1 MLVTRP
7 RPVTQTLPQD
17 AKMTNT
23 NVRQSNQQLSSGSSS
38 SAHSEK
44 TEGSPAM
51 TISSLTSTSSD
62 GLETS
67 NAIIS
72 QAKDVDEQDFL
83 RFRPS
88 FHLIAPK
95 NWMNDPCGPCY
106 DENTGLYHLL
116 YQYNPEGASWGNMSW
131 LHATSIDM
139 VHWTHVSKTPSFTP
153 QVPHDCKG
161 VFSGAMVPHGPLGEA
176 NMLTAFYTAVSYLP
190 IHWTKPYHWGCEKL
204 AIATSTDGGQTWNR
218 DESSVLL
225 QSPPVEHQED
235 IASWRDPFISAWPEM
250 DDQLGLPRGKYLY
263 GLIAGGLRNKTP
275 TAFLYRIEKYDL
287 TKWTFISTI
296 ADVGLNHTLGKAS
309 GEMGRNWE
317 VCNFFTL
324 PQIEK
329 DAQYLLMNVE
339 GVGEDFKS
347 RHPMWAQSS
356 MTKSKD
362 EKGITMH
369 PFKSGILDHGSLYA
383 ATTFYHQPTSRRILW
398 GWITED
404 DLAESRYDQQGWS
417 GCISL
422 PREIITLSFENVDP
436 VMLQHPLI
444 APTFD
449 FNQANQSS
457 TTGVKISTLGVKA
470 AEEIA
475 ALRKGSQYHYITKP
489 SKAKL
494 PIKSRNFELSFDVI
508 VKKEDIKAGIH
519 ICHDADGKHG
529 VKIVYSNETIQVIR
543 QDTTSDPDVQTK
555 TITVP
560 FVPLRFIDGTFES
573 LRFHLFLDNSVL
585 ELFVNDRVCITT
597 RIYWQHQE
605 ALQTSLLPT
614 ESTFQNVQIWSG
626 LQKAMLDEGVH
637 ADQVIDGVAHL

>member
-1 MLVTRP
+1 
-7 RPVTQTLPQD
+7 
-17 AKMTNT
+17 
-23 NVRQSNQQLSSGSSS
+23 
-38 SAHSEK
+38 
-44 TEGSPAM
+44 M

-62 GLETS
+62 DLETS
-67 NAIIS
+67 NATIR

-88 FHLIAPK
+88 YHLIAPK

-106 DENTGLYHLL
+106 DEKTGLYHLL
-116 YQYNPEGASWGNMSW
+116 YQYNPEGATWGNMSW
-131 LHATSIDM
+131 LHATSKDM
-139 VHWTHVSKTPSFTP
+139 VHWAHVNKTPSFTP
-153 QVPHDCKG
+153 QLPHDCKG
-161 VFSGAMVPHGPLGEA
+161 VFSGAMVPHGPRGEE

-225 QSPPVEHQED
+225 ESPPVEHKED
-235 IASWRDPFISAWPEM
+235 VASWRDPFISAWPEM

-275 TAFLYRIEKYDL
+275 TAFLYRIEKEDL
-287 TKWTFISTI
+287 TKWKFVSTI
-296 ADVGLNHTLGKAS
+296 ADVGLNHSLGKAS

-324 PQIEK
+324 PRQSPQTGK
-329 DAQYLLMNVE
+329 DAQYTLMNVE
-339 GVGEDFKS
+339 GVGKDFKS

-362 EKGITMH
+362 GKGVILH

-383 ATTFYHQPTSRRILW
+383 ATTFYHQHTSRRILW

-422 PREIITLSFENVDP
+422 PREIVPLSFENVDP
-436 VMLQHPLI
+436 VMLQHSLI

-449 FNQANQSS
+449 FSKADQSS
-457 TTGVKISTLGVKA
+457 TTGVKISTLGVKP
-470 AEEIA
+470 AEESA
-475 ALRKGSQYHYITKP
+475 ALRKGAEYHYIAKP
-489 SKAKL
+489 STAKL
-494 PIKSRNFELSFDVI
+494 PINSRNFELSFEVLI
-508 VKKEDIKAGIH
+508 NKESSEGGVS

-529 VKIVYSNETIQVIR
+529 VKVVYSNETIQVIR
-543 QDTTSDPDVQTK
+543 EGTTSDPDVNTS

-560 FVPLRFIDGTFES
+560 FAPLRFVDGTFER

-585 ELFVNDRVCITT
+585 ELFVNDRLCITT
-597 RIYWQHQE
+597 RIYWQHEE
-605 ALQTSLLPT
+605 AIQTSLIRNSG
-614 ESTFQNVQIWSG
+614 ESNYQNVQIWSG
-626 LQKAMLDEGVH
+626 LQKAMLDEGAD
-637 ADQVIDGVAHL
+637 ADQDALGIDGVAHL